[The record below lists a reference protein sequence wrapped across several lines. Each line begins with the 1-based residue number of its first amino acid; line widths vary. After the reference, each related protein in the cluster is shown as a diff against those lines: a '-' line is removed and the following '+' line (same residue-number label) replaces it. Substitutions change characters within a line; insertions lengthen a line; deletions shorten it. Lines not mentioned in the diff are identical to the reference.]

1 MAGPLLSRRKI
12 VGATEETTS
21 GTAATVTAALGD
33 NFYDASCD
41 PENLF
46 SEGPRTPQ
54 GHYLGGV
61 DAVLGQKV
69 GRMRFTQE
77 IRAGGAFLP
86 FLTGAGYLLGSGTY
100 KPTSVMGSRKT
111 WSLGLFEDGLKKLL
125 FGAAGNCSLAIREAQ
140 RVTAAWDWM
149 GVFSAVTDVSLPP
162 RAPITTAPYV
172 ARSVTLTIGGSAI
185 PLHNEISI
193 DLGARVTPREDI
205 AVAAGVSHFYIS
217 EFEPRVTIDCEAA
230 LVATL
235 DQYGLLVAGTTAALS
250 IVLTSGATTLTIA
263 APRVQR
269 LEVAT
274 GDRGGKMTNPIT
286 LACLNSS
293 GDDALNFTEA

>member
-21 GTAATVTAALGD
+21 GTAATVTAALAD
-33 NFYDASCD
+33 NFYDAACD

-46 SEGPRTPQ
+46 PEGPRAPL

-61 DAVLGQKV
+61 DAVLGQRQ

-86 FLTGAGYLLGSGTY
+86 FLTGAGWLLATGTY
-100 KPTSVMGSRKT
+100 KPTSLMGSRKT
-111 WSLGLFEDGLKKLL
+111 WSLGLFEDGVKKLIY
-125 FGAAGNCSLAIREAQ
+125 GAAGNCSIAIREAQ
-140 RVTAAWDWM
+140 RVTASWDWM
-149 GVFSAVTDVSLPP
+149 GIWSAPTDVALPT
-162 RAPITTAPYV
+162 RAPINSAPYV

-185 PLHNEISI
+185 PLHNEVSI
-193 DLGARVTPREDI
+193 DLGATVSPREDI
-205 AVAAGVSHFYIS
+205 GVAAGINHFYIS
-217 EFEPRVTIDCEAA
+217 DINPRVTIDCEAT

-235 DQYGLLVAGTTAALS
+235 DQYGLLLGGTTAALS

-269 LEVAT
+269 LEVGS
-274 GDRGGKMTNPIT
+274 GDRGGKLTNPIT

-293 GDDALNFTEA
+293 GDDALSFTEA